1 MSITSEFFF
10 PSSDGKTL
18 LHVNQWTPV
27 SHPRRGVVLIAH
39 GVAEYGRRYER
50 FARFLCANGFVVV
63 AHDHLGHGQSVA
75 DGAPRIFFGEED
87 GWQHVVDDLAALQQR
102 KRWTMW
108 QYYTL
113 GKLTHYLADAF
124 TYPHNETYPD
134 SLMAH
139 RQYED
144 ELRMYL
150 AEYLQQR
157 TLRSQQFREDLGAA
171 ISELHRQY
179 LESRGD
185 LQRDV
190 QYILQATAMLMAGCC
205 PNAAV

>member
-1 MSITSEFFF
+1 MQKRSH
-10 PSSDGKTL
+10 TL
-18 LHVNQWTPV
+18 LASALLRSREGFDARRFELAFLFGSFQPDCNPFSYLKGSLRARKFGGHNYTN
-27 SHPRRGVVLIAH
+27 SHDYIYDHIERLQRRH
-39 GVAEYGRRYER
+39 
-50 FARFLCANGFVVV
+50 
-63 AHDHLGHGQSVA
+63 
-75 DGAPRIFFGEED
+75 
-87 GWQHVVDDLAALQQR
+87 
-102 KRWTMW
+102 KTWTMW

-157 TLRSQQFREDLGAA
+157 TLRSQQFREDLEAA

>member
-1 MSITSEFFF
+1 MLYCGRSGALEVTAMQKRSH
-10 PSSDGKTL
+10 TL
-18 LHVNQWTPV
+18 LASALLRSQEGFDARRFELAFLFGSFQPDCNPFSYLKGSLRARKFGGHNYTN
-27 SHPRRGVVLIAH
+27 SHDYIIAH
-39 GVAEYGRRYER
+39 IERLQRRR
-50 FARFLCANGFVVV
+50 TA
-63 AHDHLGHGQSVA
+63 
-75 DGAPRIFFGEED
+75 
-87 GWQHVVDDLAALQQR
+87 
-102 KRWTMW
+102 WTMW

-157 TLRSQQFREDLGAA
+157 TLRSQQFREDLEAA

-205 PNAAV
+205 PSAAV

>member
-1 MSITSEFFF
+1 MQKRSHKLLAQSLIDSY
-10 PSSDGKTL
+10 DGFAKRRFEL
-18 LHVNQWTPV
+18 AFLFGSFEPDCNPL
-27 SHPRRGVVLIAH
+27 SYIKGSRRGKKLMGHNFSNSQAFIH
-39 GVAEYGRRYER
+39 RRIR
-50 FARFLCANGFVVV
+50 KLQNR
-63 AHDHLGHGQSVA
+63 DH
-75 DGAPRIFFGEED
+75 
-87 GWQHVVDDLAALQQR
+87 
-102 KRWTMW
+102 WTTW

-157 TLRSQQFREDLGAA
+157 TLRSQQFREDLEAA